1 MISIFLIDD
10 DIIYLTLAR
19 KIISSAD
26 ERYQITE
33 FMKADEAID
42 FLAENQKKPD
52 LLPNFI
58 FVDLSMP
65 VMDGWSFL
73 DQYEKL
79 RGGMSKAIDLY
90 IVTSSISLEDIDR
103 SKNYDAVKDF
113 YIKPIGV
120 QKMRDLANA
129 VGSPNGH

>member
-10 DIIYLTLAR
+10 DPIYLTLAR

-42 FLAENQKKPD
+42 FLAENQKNPD
-52 LLPNFI
+52 FLPNFI
-58 FVDLSMP
+58 FVYLSMQ

-120 QKMRDLANA
+120 QKMRELATNL
-129 VGSPNGH
+129 

>member
-10 DIIYLTLAR
+10 DPIYLTLAR

-42 FLAENQKKPD
+42 FLADNLRNAH
-52 LLPNFI
+52 LLPDII

-73 DQYEKL
+73 DQYEIIAD
-79 RGGMSKAIDLY
+79 GMSKAVDLY
-90 IVTSSISLEDIDR
+90 IVTSSISMKDVNR
-103 SKNYDAVKDF
+103 SKNYDVVKDF
-113 YIKPIGV
+113 FVKPIDV

-129 VGSPNGH
+129 RTKPGDW

>member
-10 DIIYLTLAR
+10 DPIYLTLAR

-42 FLAENQKKPD
+42 FLAENQKNPD
-52 LLPNFI
+52 FLPNFI

-120 QKMRDLANA
+120 QKMRELATNL
-129 VGSPNGH
+129 

>member
-1 MISIFLIDD
+1 
-10 DIIYLTLAR
+10 
-19 KIISSAD
+19 
-26 ERYQITE
+26 
-33 FMKADEAID
+33 
-42 FLAENQKKPD
+42 
-52 LLPNFI
+52 
-58 FVDLSMP
+58 MP